1 MLTAREY
8 ATNPRGAKISRILRD
23 AGRRWVRDES
33 GSANWEYGVLL
44 GAVAVAGLLTV
55 WILRVQMDGTYAQ
68 MLP

>member
-1 MLTAREY
+1 MLTARQYE
-8 ATNPRGAKISRILRD
+8 TEPGDAKVSRVLCD
-23 AGRRWVRDES
+23 VWRRWVHDES

>member
-8 ATNPRGAKISRILRD
+8 ATDPRDAKVSRILRN
-23 AGRRWVRDES
+23 AWCRWVRDES

-44 GAVAVAGLLTV
+44 GAIAVAGLLTV

>member
-1 MLTAREY
+1 MLTERQYE
-8 ATNPRGAKISRILRD
+8 TEPGGAKVSRVLR
-23 AGRRWVRDES
+23 GVLCRWVRDES

-68 MLP
+68 MLR